1 MKRLLTAAAL
11 LALAGTP
18 LAQDT
23 AKRIK
28 PEDMVWQEVPFPK
41 GVTISVLI
49 GDQAKA
55 GVLVQHDKWPPNTKM
70 APHAHS
76 FAEVVTV
83 LSGSIGF
90 GLGETFDP
98 AKGEVVKAGS
108 VNVVPAHQ
116 AHFLWTENEGAI
128 IQRQITL
135 AGPGDITFVN
145 PADDPRKK

>member
-11 LALAGTP
+11 LALASTA

-28 PEDMVWQEVPFPK
+28 PEDMVWKEVPFPK
-41 GVTISVLI
+41 GVTSALLI
-49 GDQAKA
+49 GDPAKA
-55 GVLVQHDKWPPNTKM
+55 GVLVTHDKWPPNTKL
-70 APHAHS
+70 APHTHS
-76 FAEVVTV
+76 FAEVVVV

-98 AKGEVVKAGS
+98 SKGELVKA
-108 VNVVPAHQ
+108 VPANQ
-116 AHFLWTENEGAI
+116 AHFLWTENEEAI

-135 AGPGDITFVN
+135 TGPGDITFVH
-145 PADDPRKK
+145 PADDPRKQ